1 MTSQLSKKQ
10 AATDETR
17 IKHGNRS
24 VFDPCFIR
32 GLTALILSLVL
43 LSSAQGG
50 KVKVWHHDRP
60 EHFDKAQLKHAVVS
74 NEGAVRL
81 SKQLEPLAGLDA
93 AHVWDIVEDK
103 QGNLFVATGNEGKI
117 FQITPQGKVS
127 IACESQDTEVLCLAL
142 ASDGTIYAGT
152 GPKGRIL
159 KLGPD
164 GKTQLLYQTPEN
176 YVWSL
181 AIDPANQMIYAG
193 TGSKGRIYRVTPDGK
208 GSVFYSTKQEHI
220 MCLTM
225 DSRGM
230 LYAGSARNGLVYRID
245 GNGKAFVL
253 YDAPQAEVHHLL
265 ATPEGVYACTGSPGR
280 SRGLGGPGG
289 DRLASFSSSV
299 PGVLTSNAKSKDS
312 EKTSKVSKSS
322 EVSTSTSSPSTS
334 SSSEKEKSS
343 GSHSASSPSSGENS
357 IYRICS
363 DGTVR
368 EVFREKAL
376 LRCLIQ
382 QNGKIMVGSG
392 MEGRLFEIDEAS
404 KEHSEIARL
413 DHGEIHCLLRRKD
426 GSMVLGTGDPGKLY
440 VLKDQFA
447 GKATVIS
454 EMLDAKIISK
464 WGALRWRADV
474 PAGASLTVA
483 VRSGNVAEP
492 DETWSDWSAEEIHPR
507 DAMVTAPTA
516 RFLQYRVTLQ
526 TTNPAVTPTLHGLS
540 LRYMT
545 TNQAPEVTA
554 IEVPDLDAANLDN
567 PKKIKLK
574 WTAADPN
581 DDELTYNLYVRKA
594 GWKNWVRLE
603 EDFDK
608 KEYEWDTTTTPSGVY
623 HFKVVA
629 SDRKDNSA
637 EDALT
642 GERMSG
648 PFVVAHEP
656 PTVTLKVAGIQ
667 EDQALIEATAADPF
681 VRLISA
687 SFSLN
692 GKKWVNIFPS
702 DGLFDSKTES
712 FRFKTESL
720 KPGTYVLVMRVQDAA
735 GNVGSGD
742 VVFTVRENGP

>member
-1 MTSQLSKKQ
+1 MRLNH
-10 AATDETR
+10 R
-17 IKHGNRS
+17 
-24 VFDPCFIR
+24 R
-32 GLTALILSLVL
+32 GTLVAGLVALILGHALV
-43 LSSAQGG
+43 SSAQAG

-60 EHFDKAQLKHAVVS
+60 EHFDKAQLKQAVVS
-74 NEGAVRL
+74 NEGALRL

-103 QGNLFVATGNEGKI
+103 QGNLFVATGNEGKV
-117 FQITPQGKVS
+117 FQVTPQGKVS
-127 IACESQDTEVLCLAL
+127 VAYETQDTEVLCLAL

-164 GKTQLLYQTPEN
+164 GKSQLLFQTPEN

-181 AIDPANQMIYAG
+181 ALDPANQMIYAG

-225 DSRGM
+225 DPLRALTQPGSPL
-230 LYAGSARNGLVYRID
+230 LYAGTAHNGLVYRID
-245 GNGKAFVL
+245 ANGKGFVL

-265 ATPEGVYACTGSPGR
+265 ATPEGIYACTGSPGR

-289 DRLASFSSSV
+289 DRLAALSSGV
-299 PGVLTSNAKSKDS
+299 PGVLTSNTKSKDS
-312 EKTSKVSKSS
+312 EKSSKGSKTSEASAN
-322 EVSTSTSSPSTS
+322 TSSTS
-334 SSSEKEKSS
+334 SSAASEKEKSS
-343 GSHSASSPSSGENS
+343 SSHSASSPSSGENS
-357 IYRICS
+357 IYRIS
-363 DGTVR
+363 TDGTVR

-454 EMLDAKIISK
+454 EVLDAKIISK

-474 PAGASLTVA
+474 PAGASLTVT

-492 DETWSDWSAEEIHPR
+492 DETWSDWSTEEIHPR

-526 TTNPAVTPTLHGLS
+526 TTNPTATPTLHGLS
-540 LRYMT
+540 IRYMT
-545 TNQAPEVTA
+545 TNQAPEVTG

-574 WTAADPN
+574 WTASDPN
-581 DDELTYNLYVRKA
+581 DDELTYNLYVRKT
-594 GWKNWVRLE
+594 GWKSWVRLE

-642 GERMSG
+642 GERLSA

-667 EDQALIEATAADPF
+667 EDQALIEATATDPF

-742 VVFTVRENGP
+742 VVFTVRENQP

>member
-1 MTSQLSKKQ
+1 MVVVGLS
-10 AATDETR
+10 T
-17 IKHGNRS
+17 
-24 VFDPCFIR
+24 
-32 GLTALILSLVL
+32 LILGQVL
-43 LSSAQGG
+43 LSSAQAG

-60 EHFDKAQLKHAVVS
+60 EHFDKAQLKQAVVS
-74 NEGAVRL
+74 NEGAIRL
-81 SKQLEPLAGLDA
+81 SKQLQPLVGLDA
-93 AHVWDIVEDK
+93 VHVWDIVEDK
-103 QGNLFVATGNEGKI
+103 HGNLFVATGNEGKI
-117 FQITPQGKVS
+117 FQVTPQGKVS
-127 IACESQDTEVLCLAL
+127 VAYESQDTEVLCLAL

-159 KLGPD
+159 RLGPD
-164 GKTQLLYQTPEN
+164 GKGQLLYQTPEN

-181 AIDPANQMIYAG
+181 AVDPANQTIYAG
-193 TGSKGRIYRVTPDGK
+193 TGSKGRIYRITPDGR
-208 GSVFYSTKQEHI
+208 GSVFYNSKQEHI
-220 MCLTM
+220 LCLTM

-230 LYAGSARNGLVYRID
+230 LYAGSDRNGLVYRID
-245 GNGKAFVL
+245 GNGKGFVL
-253 YDAPQAEVHHLL
+253 YNAPQAEVHHLL
-265 ATPEGVYACTGSPGR
+265 ATSEGIYACTGSPGR

-289 DRLASFSSSV
+289 DRLASLSSGV
-299 PGVLTSNAKSKDS
+299 PGVLTSTTKPKDS
-312 EKTSKVSKSS
+312 EKTSEVPKSS
-322 EVSTSTSSPSTS
+322 KASATTSSSPTS

-343 GSHSASSPSSGENS
+343 SSHSVSTPTSGENS
-357 IYRICS
+357 IYRIYP

-376 LRCLIQ
+376 LLSLLR
-382 QNGKIMVGSG
+382 QNGKILVGTG

-413 DHGEIHCLLRRKD
+413 DHGQIHCLLRRQD
-426 GSMVLGTGDPGKLY
+426 GSIVLGTGDPGKLY

-447 GKATVIS
+447 AKGTIVS
-454 EMLDAKIISK
+454 EVLDAKIISK

-474 PAGASLTVA
+474 PAGTSVTVA
-483 VRSGNVAEP
+483 ARSGNVAEP

-507 DAMVTAPTA
+507 EAMVTAPTA
-516 RFLQYRVTLQ
+516 RFLQYRITLQ
-526 TTNPAVTPTLHGLS
+526 TTNSAVTPALHGLS

-545 TNQAPEVTA
+545 TNQAPEVTS
-554 IEVPDLDAANLDN
+554 IEVPDLDAANLEN
-567 PKKIKLK
+567 PKKIKIK
-574 WTAADPN
+574 WSASDPN
-581 DDELTYNLYVRKA
+581 DDDLTYNLHVRKT
-594 GWKNWVRLE
+594 GWKSWVRLE

-608 KEYEWDTTTTPSGVY
+608 KEFEWDTTTTPSGVY

-637 EDALT
+637 EEALT
-642 GERMSG
+642 GERISA
-648 PFVVAHEP
+648 PFVVAHAP

-667 EDQALIEATAADPF
+667 EDQALIEASASDPF

-692 GKKWVNIFPS
+692 GKKWINVFPS
-702 DGLFDSKTES
+702 DGLFDSKMES

-742 VVFTVRENGP
+742 VVFTVRENEQ